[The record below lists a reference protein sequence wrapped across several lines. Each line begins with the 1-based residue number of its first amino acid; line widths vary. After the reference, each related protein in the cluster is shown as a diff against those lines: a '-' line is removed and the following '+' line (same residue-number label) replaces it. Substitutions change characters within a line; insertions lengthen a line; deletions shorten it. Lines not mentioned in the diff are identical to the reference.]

1 MSIES
6 LARSTPRQT
15 RRIVE
20 RCIRSGVVPY
30 ITSSPGMG
38 KSSIVKQI
46 AEDYGLILIDHRLST
61 SAPEDLS
68 GLPRFRDDGRA
79 EFAPFADLFPL
90 EGDEVPEGYNGWL
103 LLLDEFPSA
112 SKSVQ
117 AAAYKL
123 VLDRMT
129 GQKKLHP
136 NVAIVCA
143 GNLQSDRAI
152 VNPIG
157 TALQSRMVHIE
168 MMVDFDEWLE
178 DVAIPEKW
186 DDRLIAF
193 LSANRTYL
201 MDFDPNHENKT
212 FCCPRTWGF
221 VNSLLKT
228 GYKGPIPAE
237 DTPMYGGAIT
247 TGVATSFVQF
257 TAVYKE
263 MVSLKDILHDPM
275 EAKLPTKP
283 DLCWATITSLCTQI
297 DKGNYVEIFKYISRF
312 KEVTFKI
319 LFYRTVIKTLP
330 EIDDTQEYRDAAI
343 QLGKYI
349 HS

>member
-46 AEDYGLILIDHRLST
+46 AEDFGLILIDHRLST

-68 GLPRFRDDGRA
+68 GLPRFREDGRA

-90 EGDEVPEGYNGWL
+90 EGDEIPDGYNGWL

-123 VLDRMT
+123 ILDRMT
-129 GQKKLHP
+129 GQKKLHS
-136 NVAIVCA
+136 NVAIVAA

-168 MMVDFDEWLE
+168 MMVDFDEWLD
-178 DVAIPEKW
+178 DVAIPQKW
-186 DDRLIAF
+186 DERVIAY
-193 LSANRTYL
+193 LSANRTHL
-201 MDFDPNHENKT
+201 MDFDPSHENKT
-212 FCCPRTWGF
+212 FCCPRTWDF
-221 VNSLLKT
+221 VNNLLKT
-228 GYKGPIPAE
+228 GDKGPIPE
-237 DTPMYGGAIT
+237 DDTAMYGGTIT
-247 TGVATSFVQF
+247 TGIATSFVQF
-257 TAVYKE
+257 TAVFKDL
-263 MVSLKDILHDPM
+263 VSLKEITDDP
-275 EAKLPTKP
+275 EKARIPDKP
-283 DLCWATITSLCTQI
+283 DLLWATVTSLCTQI
-297 DKGNYVEIFKYISRF
+297 NMANYVEIFKYISRF
-312 KEVTFKI
+312 STVTFKI

-330 EIDDTQEYRDAAI
+330 EIDGTDEYRNAAI
-343 QLGKYI
+343 ALGRYV